1 MLKSN
6 GLLPKSII
14 CVSYR
19 VLYRLSQINNFF
31 LTVLVLQIC
40 ALPFT
45 GWFLNLSFKIYMK
58 LLKYYEEGYIII
70 YDNVNIIQEFPIYE
84 IFRLKNNKQNL
95 KRRTKL

>member
-1 MLKSN
+1 
-6 GLLPKSII
+6 
-14 CVSYR
+14 
-19 VLYRLSQINNFF
+19 
-31 LTVLVLQIC
+31 
-40 ALPFT
+40 
-45 GWFLNLSFKIYMK
+45 MK